1 MNTHSHFL
9 LTNLKLM
16 KQYALTLNVPI
27 LDDKIDS
34 LKVVLS
40 KQKPALKKALAS
52 IGTIHY
58 ARWVIIDK
66 YELDGQELAAQLVFS
81 SNFDGSI
88 DQHFQDLDTQLGD
101 MLDDVYENCEG
112 YTSHDRLTFLKSI
125 RIKESA
131 FYQGSPGRT
140 VGQIKQER
148 SLRDKCLEVINSTDW
163 SDKSAKEIH
172 RSLQQTVLN
181 DPDFAWAKER
191 AKTPRVKWV
200 ALFFV
205 GMLILLLAPF
215 LILWA
220 LFMQIVYERKVD
232 NAALPDPN
240 QLDDAHMQEMV
251 KDEDFFYQNQF
262 SQIMD
267 MQPGLARLLT
277 VNFFYWQTRL
287 LVKVLF
293 VKGKLMGI
301 PTIHFARW
309 IQVNDKKRMLFFS
322 NFDGSWTQ
330 YLGDF
335 IDKSGWGLNA
345 IFGNTI
351 KFPKTYFLFLG
362 GAYNQLKFL
371 GWSRRFQIST
381 QLWYTAHDEINQSIK
396 NINNN
401 TIIRNGLSKSLNE
414 KQAED
419 FLARI

>member
-1 MNTHSHFL
+1 
-9 LTNLKLM
+9 M
-16 KQYALTLNVPI
+16 KQYALTLNAPI
-27 LDDKIDS
+27 IDQKMDS
-34 LKVVLS
+34 LKAVL
-40 KQKPALKKALAS
+40 KDQKPALKKALERL
-52 IGTIHY
+52 GTIHY
-58 ARWVIIDK
+58 ARWVIIEK
-66 YELDGQELAAQLVFS
+66 HSIDGVTFPAQLVFS
-81 SNFDGSI
+81 SNFDDSI
-88 DQHFQDLDTQLGD
+88 DRQFQDLVTNLGD
-101 MLDDVYENCEG
+101 LLDAVYENCEG
-112 YTSHDRLTFLKSI
+112 YTSHDRLQFLKSI
-125 RIKESA
+125 QIKEAA
-131 FYQGSPGRT
+131 FYQGAPGRS

-148 SLRDKCLEVINSTDW
+148 ELRDKCLEVINHTDW
-163 SDKSAKEIH
+163 SGKSAKEIH
-172 RSLQQTVLN
+172 RSLQQKVLN
-181 DPDFAWAKER
+181 NPEFEWAKEK
-191 AKTPRVKWV
+191 AKEPRVKWV

-205 GMLILLLAPF
+205 GILLLLIAPF

-220 LFMQIVYERKVD
+220 IFMRLAFERTAV
-232 NAALPDPN
+232 NNEELPNPN
-240 QLDDAHMQEMV
+240 QLSEEAMV
-251 KDEDFFYQNQF
+251 AEEDYFDQNQF

-267 MQPGLARLLT
+267 MQPGFARLLT

-351 KFPKTYFLFLG
+351 QFPETYFLVLG

-371 GWSRRFQIST
+371 GWSRRYQIST
-381 QLWYTAHDEINQSIK
+381 PLWYTAHYELSQSIK

-401 TIIRNGLSKSLNE
+401 TAIRNGLSKSLNE
-414 KQAED
+414 KQAEA